1 MKKKSTFAK
10 DGKLFG
16 KISIIDII
24 VVLCVIVLAFGIYA
38 KFTSNSDAVSS
49 SEKAKIEYVYK
60 VKGVRDFTIDAFKK
74 GGPVYDQD
82 TKEYMGEVTG
92 VRSEDAV
99 MEVSLV
105 DGTYKSLIVPKK
117 YDVYVTIQV
126 DGKYNSLGFYTNDNR
141 YIGAGSTVNAQS
153 KYTTTGGEIVEV
165 RQIEE

>member
-60 VKGVRDFTIDAFKK
+60 VKELGILRLTRLKK
-74 GGPVYDQD
+74 ADL
-82 TKEYMGEVTG
+82 YMTRTQRNIWE
-92 VRSEDAV
+92 R
-99 MEVSLV
+99 
-105 DGTYKSLIVPKK
+105 
-117 YDVYVTIQV
+117 
-126 DGKYNSLGFYTNDNR
+126 
-141 YIGAGSTVNAQS
+141 
-153 KYTTTGGEIVEV
+153 
-165 RQIEE
+165 